1 MLQTRF
7 TKSSLRRHIGVA
19 TRCDNEVMYG
29 MPHQYIDRQTNTVQT
44 EPLYHDALVNFFYAG
59 LWERA
64 PVLYNLLTRAWTSQ
78 LLGFVNYDLPLG
90 ARLSGATRFL
100 RTCRVNFSEC
110 VDPLARLRTA
120 RAIFE
125 RKIRYWECR
134 PMPEDPQ
141 TFVSPAD
148 CRLLV
153 GSLYETSHL
162 FLKWKFFDFDELF
175 GCDKLLWMRAFR
187 GGDFVICRLTPEK
200 YHYNHLPVAGVVR
213 DYYQIPGGY
222 TSCNPGVVVTLV
234 TPYSKNK
241 RIVTIIDTDVEGGS
255 QVGLVAMIEV
265 VALMI
270 GDITQCYSAERY
282 DHPQSVTPGL
292 FLQRGAPKSVYRPGS
307 STTIV
312 FFQAGRVEFTADLVR
327 NMHRQHVHSRF
338 SHGFGRPLVETDVK
352 VRSAI
357 AKAIP
362 LPSAKRQTLWRSV
375 VGRVGWQRLT
385 TTTLEGRRG
394 GSW

>member
-1 MLQTRF
+1 
-7 TKSSLRRHIGVA
+7 
-19 TRCDNEVMYG
+19 MYAR
-29 MPHQYIDRQTNTVQT
+29 PHQYIDRQSGAVQT
-44 EPLYHDALVNFFYAG
+44 EPLYHDTLVNFFYTG

-64 PVLYNLLTRAWTSQ
+64 PLLYNLLTRAWTSQ
-78 LLGFVNYDLPLG
+78 LLSFINYDLPLG
-90 ARLSGATRFL
+90 ARLSSATRFL

-110 VDPLARLRTA
+110 VEPFERLRTA

-134 PMPEDPQ
+134 PLPEDSQ
-141 TFVSPAD
+141 TIVSPAD

-153 GSLYETSHL
+153 GSLRGAPHL

-175 GCDKLLWMRAFR
+175 GSDQLRWSRTFH

-200 YHYNHLPVAGVVR
+200 YHYNHMPVSGVVR
-213 DYYQIPGGY
+213 DHYEIPGGY
-222 TSCNPGVVVTLV
+222 ASCNPGVVVTLV

-270 GDITQCYSAERY
+270 GDITQCYSSEGY
-282 DHPQSVTPGL
+282 DNPQPVMPGL
-292 FLQRGAPKSVYRPGS
+292 FLRRGAPKSLYRPGS

-312 FFQAGRVEFTADLVR
+312 FFQAGRVEFAADLVR

-362 LPSAKRQTLWRSV
+362 LPSVKQRTLWRSLF
-375 VGRVGWQRLT
+375 GKDSWQLQEDYLIPNR
-385 TTTLEGRRG
+385 
-394 GSW
+394 